1 MTSPTADLTDEG
13 SLSQAS
19 SLPMPKPED
28 YAPYTSAQIY
38 GMQGQ
43 RVSTEPMVVLL
54 DGGSHSTWM
63 SRKILPPGC
72 NPKTIGDYTGA
83 TLAGNFTT
91 SQEVRCDSMI
101 LPEFFRNRTITDV
114 DCKIFNAECR
124 CDMIIGRDAL
134 SRMGMI
140 FNHKDRT
147 MTWDGQTIGT

>member
-43 RVSTEPMVVLL
+43 RASTEPMVVLL

-63 SRKILPPGC
+63 SRKTLPPGC

-83 TLAGNFTT
+83 TLAGNFTA

-101 LPEFFRNRTITDV
+101 LPEFFRRILSEPYYNR
-114 DCKIFNAECR
+114 R
-124 CDMIIGRDAL
+124 
-134 SRMGMI
+134 
-140 FNHKDRT
+140 
-147 MTWDGQTIGT
+147 